1 MKCAII
7 DDEPLALGL
16 LESYVKKTPMLELCG
31 SYSSAVEA
39 MGGLQK
45 KPVDI
50 LFLDI
55 QMPDLDGL
63 EFSRT
68 IDTARTRIIFTT
80 AFSQYAID
88 GYKVN
93 ALDYLLKPI
102 SYADFVGAVSRA
114 QKWYEMSQLKWQS
127 AVQSSEATTDNQKDV
142 NELST
147 ELSESATTLSE
158 SISSDDGYVFVKSDY
173 KLLRVDF
180 ADIEYIEG
188 LKDYVKIY
196 LSSAQKPILSL
207 TSMRSLE
214 QTLPPSTFYRVHRS
228 YIVNMSKVRVFERGQ
243 VVFNDK
249 YLPISDSYRDKVQQ
263 YLNSHLLKGRG

>member
-31 SYSSAVEA
+31 CYSSAIEA

-147 ELSESATTLSE
+147 ELSESATTLSA
-158 SISSDDGYVFVKSDY
+158 STGSDDGYVFVKSDY

-243 VVFNDK
+243 IVFDDK
-249 YLPISDSYRDKVQQ
+249 YLPISDSYRERVQQ

>member
-1 MKCAII
+1 MRCAIV

-16 LESYVKKTPMLELCG
+16 LESYVKKTPMLEFCG
-31 SYSSAVEA
+31 SYSSAIEA

-45 KPVDI
+45 CPVDI

-68 IDTARTRIIFTT
+68 IDTACTRIIFTT
-80 AFSQYAID
+80 AYSQYAID

-102 SYADFVGAVSRA
+102 SYADFVGAVNRA
-114 QKWYEMSQLKWQS
+114 QKWYEMRQLKWLS
-127 AVQSSEATTDNQKDV
+127 GSLSGEASVENHEAIED
-142 NELST
+142 LST
-147 ELSESATTLSE
+147 ESCAFAATSQKSESN
-158 SISSDDGYVFVKSDY
+158 DDDYVFVKSDY
-173 KLLRVDF
+173 KLVRVDF
-180 ADIEYIEG
+180 AEIEYIEG

-214 QTLPPSTFYRVHRS
+214 QTLPASTFYRVHRS

-243 VVFNDK
+243 IVFGDK

-263 YLNSHLLKGRG
+263 YFNSHLLKGRG

>member
-1 MKCAII
+1 MRCAIV
-7 DDEPLALGL
+7 DDEPLSLGL

-31 SYSSAVEA
+31 SYSNALEA
-39 MGGLQK
+39 MGGLQRM
-45 KPVDI
+45 PVDI

-80 AFSQYAID
+80 AYSQYAID

-114 QKWYEMSQLKWQS
+114 QKWYEMSQLKLQS
-127 AVQSSEATTDNQKDV
+127 VSQSNELGGEHHVVTGDSGADLCESASTTAEQSSN
-142 NELST
+142 
-147 ELSESATTLSE
+147 
-158 SISSDDGYVFVKSDY
+158 DDGYVFVKSDY
-173 KLLRVDF
+173 KLVRVDF

-196 LSSAQKPILSL
+196 LSSTQKPILSL

-214 QTLPPSTFYRVHRS
+214 QTLPASTFYRVHRS

-243 VVFNDK
+243 IVFGDK